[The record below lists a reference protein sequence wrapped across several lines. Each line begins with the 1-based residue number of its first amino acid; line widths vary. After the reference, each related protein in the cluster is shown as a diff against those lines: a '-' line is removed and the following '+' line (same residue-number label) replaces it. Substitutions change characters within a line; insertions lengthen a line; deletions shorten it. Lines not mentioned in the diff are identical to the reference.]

1 MFSLPTTMIFLMVTL
16 AVYNFY
22 MLYIEERPELPDRIL
37 DRDTLDKK
45 KQSFMAEKFAGN
57 VEKLSHM
64 PVLRVIVRR
73 LSMAGDSI
81 GLIDFLLICAICF
94 MASVI
99 IAFLFARNHAQI
111 MLVILLIGVALPHLW
126 LRSKIIKYRME
137 IVQELPMVIDLLKL
151 TVGAGLDFMLAI
163 NRLVKEFKMS
173 PLVHELHIIWQ
184 QTQIGK
190 TKKDALLN
198 FSERVKVQEVSS
210 LVRTLIQA
218 ERMGTPIN
226 EALRI
231 QSEEIRIR
239 RFQRGEELALK
250 APIKL
255 LLPLIVFILPVV
267 LVIVGGP
274 ILLQFM
280 KGGFVKV

>member
-1 MFSLPTTMIFLMVTL
+1 
-16 AVYNFY
+16 
-22 MLYIEERPELPDRIL
+22 
-37 DRDTLDKK
+37 
-45 KQSFMAEKFAGN
+45 
-57 VEKLSHM
+57 
-64 PVLRVIVRR
+64 
-73 LSMAGDSI
+73 
-81 GLIDFLLICAICF
+81 
-94 MASVI
+94 
-99 IAFLFARNHAQI
+99 
-111 MLVILLIGVALPHLW
+111 
-126 LRSKIIKYRME
+126 
-137 IVQELPMVIDLLKL
+137 MVIDLLKL
-151 TVGAGLDFMLAI
+151 AVGAGLDFMLAI
-163 NRLVKEFKMS
+163 NRLIKEFKMS

-190 TKKDALLN
+190 TKKEALLN